1 MRLHAIR
8 IAALAVVAAGLA
20 GCASDEN
27 FESGLP
33 PGPSPGF
40 ETPAEKVE
48 CVPYARQ
55 HSSVKIHGD
64 AWTWWNQ
71 AAGKYSRE
79 SVPETGAVMVLA
91 GYAGPERG
99 HVAVVRA
106 LVSPREIRIDHA
118 NWLGNGAIYL
128 DDPVA
133 DVSPDNDW
141 SQVRVWNIKTGA
153 WGAHIYPV
161 QGFIGPAAGSARM
174 ARLGSEISNINQ

>member
-1 MRLHAIR
+1 MRLTWIR
-8 IAALAVVAAGLA
+8 IAALAVAAAGLA

-27 FESGLP
+27 FYTQP
-33 PGPSPGF
+33 PLGSATKPTLVAPG
-40 ETPAEKVE
+40 ERVE
-48 CVPYARQ
+48 CVPYARA

-64 AWTWWNQ
+64 AWTWWDR
-71 AAGKYSRE
+71 AAGKYPRE
-79 SVPETGAVMVLA
+79 AKPETGAVMVLT

-106 LVSPREIRIDHA
+106 VVSPREIRVDHA

-141 SQVRVWNIKTGA
+141 SEVRVWNVQIGA
-153 WGAHIYPV
+153 WGRRIYPV
-161 QGFIGPAAGSARM
+161 EGFIGPADGASGAQMASAD
-174 ARLGSEISNINQ
+174 S